1 MSTTLLPS
9 CPWPTRSPPS
19 WPLQD
24 PSITRHRPP
33 EDPGRILAEQLL
45 TVLFPKLESL
55 PGLVLGRGPLARP
68 AEPSRTGV
76 NGDRAAGPGGW
87 QVLEAA
93 SHRFHLQLHAV
104 HGLHLMEGGVG
115 ADDHEGG
122 SCRKTGSSGPGCL
135 TWPPLPTALPRPCTH
150 PGPRRRRS
158 LRRPA
163 RRRERRRSQPEHT
176 DGLGSPLGLGQTALG
191 QLF

>member
-1 MSTTLLPS
+1 M
-9 CPWPTRSPPS
+9 
-19 WPLQD
+19 
-24 PSITRHRPP
+24 
-33 EDPGRILAEQLL
+33 G
-45 TVLFPKLESL
+45 K
-55 PGLVLGRGPLARP
+55 GPLARP
-68 AEPSRTGV
+68 AQPSRTGV

-135 TWPPLPTALPRPCTH
+135 TWPPRPTAPPRPCTH

-176 DGLGSPLGLGQTALG
+176 DGLGSPLGLGADGIGAAVLILVPSPRVTPDTRPPHHHQSGVTRHQIVREPQDLNS
-191 QLF
+191 